1 MKIKHFLVFALIP
14 SILFLAGCNPT
25 NAQYNRSTISVFGT
39 GVVLA
44 QPDMIQMSITLSK
57 TAPTTKSA
65 QEEVSKMTRQALAI
79 FKEANIE
86 DKNISTAS
94 LTFNTEYAYNSG
106 RRVLIGQRAEQRITF
121 SIEDINSDN
130 EKVSVIIDNLIKI
143 NGIELNQLNFSVKD
157 NTEYFIKSRELAF
170 QKAVEKA
177 NQYAELSDLKI
188 IKVLSIS
195 EEGTPQVSTTRK
207 LYTQNAFLEAD
218 SFAGTSTV
226 LPMGELEITTKILV
240 VFLLK

>member
-1 MKIKHFLVFALIP
+1 MKIKHFSVFVLILLVL
-14 SILFLAGCNPT
+14 LLAGCNP
-25 NAQYNRSTISVFGT
+25 NSAQYNRSTISVFGT

-57 TAPTTKSA
+57 TALTTKIA

-79 FKEANIE
+79 FKDANIE

-94 LTFNTEYAYNSG
+94 LTFNTEYDYNSG
-106 RRVLIGQRAEQRITF
+106 RRVLIGQRAEQRINI
-121 SIEDINSDN
+121 SIDDINNDSD
-130 EKVSVIIDNLIKI
+130 KASLIIDQLIKI
-143 NGIELNQLNFSVKD
+143 NGIELNQLNFSVKN
-157 NTEYFIKSRELAF
+157 NTEYYIKSRELAF

-177 NQYAELSDLKI
+177 NQYAELSNLKM

-195 EEGTPQVSTTRK
+195 EEGTQQVSPSHR
-207 LYTQNAFLEAD
+207 TQNAYIESD
-218 SFAGTSTV
+218 SFAGKSTV
-226 LPMGELEITTKILV
+226 LPMGELEVTTRILV

>member
-1 MKIKHFLVFALIP
+1 MKTKLFSVFALIM
-14 SILFLAGCNPT
+14 SVHFLAGCNPN

-57 TAPTTKSA
+57 TAPTTKIA

-94 LTFNTEYAYNSG
+94 LTFNTEYDYSGG

-121 SIEDINSDN
+121 SIDDINSDSD
-130 EKVSVIIDNLIKI
+130 KASVIIDQLIKI
-143 NGIELNQLNFSVKD
+143 NGIELNQLNFSVKN
-157 NTEYFIKSRELAF
+157 NTEYYIKSRELAF

-177 NQYAELSDLKI
+177 NQYAKLSNLKM

-195 EEGTPQVSTTRK
+195 EEGTQQISPSHRS
-207 LYTQNAFLEAD
+207 QNAFVESD
-218 SFAGTSTV
+218 SFADKSTV
-226 LPMGELEITTKILV
+226 LPMGELEVTTKILV